1 MSIKAGGVIIDLKKL
16 MQENTRLFLLDVT
29 KKLMEN
35 RITGKYRQFSH
46 GSKQIFAMLL
56 VNPTT
61 ETQLDLL
68 NIKDKLNN
76 KKYQSYDEWR
86 ADINK
91 VFAKPLPSSYADKE
105 KMKPYRKLAN
115 EFVLERL
122 LKEGNV
128 LTTSEWANKIV
139 KLRRKMQGI
148 LDEPPL
154 NIQQFVPSL
163 CNIKAISQLKVLS
176 QQDIDAFM
184 KAAEM
189 CYSEEHHRN
198 MIDII
203 KEEEP
208 SLDWKTKEFR
218 FDINR
223 LRLGTV
229 YRLMDYMKRALE
241 KEGKQYP
248 NVENSNL

>member
-1 MSIKAGGVIIDLKKL
+1 
-16 MQENTRLFLLDVT
+16 MQNNVRLFLLDVT
-29 KKLMEN
+29 QKLIEN
-35 RITGKYRQFSH
+35 RITSKYKQYSQ
-46 GSKQIFAMLL
+46 GSKQIFAMML
-56 VNPTT
+56 VNA
-61 ETQLDLL
+61 TQENQVDLL
-68 NIKDKLNN
+68 SIKDKLNN
-76 KKYQSYDEWR
+76 NKYQSYDEWR

-91 VFAKPLPSSYADKE
+91 VFARPLPASYADKE
-105 KMKPYRKLAN
+105 KMKPFRKIAN
-115 EFVLERL
+115 EFVLEKL
-122 LKEGNV
+122 LKQGNC
-128 LTTSEWANKIV
+128 LTMKDWAERIV
-139 KLRRKMQGI
+139 KLRQKMQSVI
-148 LDEPPL
+148 DEPPV

-176 QQDIDAFM
+176 QQEIDAFM

-223 LRLGTV
+223 LRLSTV
-229 YRLMDYMKRALE
+229 YRLRDYMKDALQ

-248 NVENSNL
+248 EE

>member
-1 MSIKAGGVIIDLKKL
+1 MDKIFQGAGKLWKETKSTLKEGYDIVAGEVKDHIDVNDQNFLELEKDLKNMKI
-16 MQENTRLFLLDVT
+16 VA
-29 KKLMEN
+29 KKNLEA
-35 RITGKYRQFSH
+35 GKVLASSILQSSVY
-46 GSKQIFAMLL
+46 
-56 VNPTT
+56 T
-61 ETQLDLL
+61 
-68 NIKDKLNN
+68 IK
-76 KKYQSYDEWR
+76 
-86 ADINK
+86 I
-91 VFAKPLPSSYADKE
+91 
-105 KMKPYRKLAN
+105 AN
-115 EFVLERL
+115 EFVLEKL
-122 LKEGNV
+122 LKQGNC
-128 LTTSEWANKIV
+128 LTMKDWAERIV
-139 KLRRKMQGI
+139 KLRQKMQSVI
-148 LDEPPL
+148 DEPPV

-176 QQDIDAFM
+176 QQEIDAFM

-223 LRLGTV
+223 LRLSTV
-229 YRLMDYMKRALE
+229 YRLRDYMKDALQ

-248 NVENSNL
+248 EE